1 MKRVT
6 PRLSSWWLDYIE
18 NPEPDCPSW
27 NKIFRQRFRL
37 PYESYLQ
44 ILEWVTGDD
53 CDELFDRWRTE
64 ADGYT
69 GRKNNK
75 KVSPI
80 ELLLLGSLRYL
91 GRGWTFDDI
100 QEATKVSRDVHR
112 CFFHAFTTF
121 GAKFLY
127 PRYVCM
133 PQTVADLKIA
143 SLSMRWQGFPDVSVV
158 PMLHTSLSTR

>member
-6 PRLSSWWLDYIE
+6 PKLSSWWLDYIE
-18 NPEPDCPSW
+18 NLEPDCPTW
-27 NKIFRQRFRL
+27 NNIFRQRFRL
-37 PYESYLQ
+37 PCESYLQ
-44 ILEWVTGDD
+44 ILEWMTGDD

-100 QEATKVSRDVHR
+100 QRLPK
-112 CFFHAFTTF
+112 
-121 GAKFLY
+121 
-127 PRYVCM
+127 
-133 PQTVADLKIA
+133 
-143 SLSMRWQGFPDVSVV
+143 
-158 PMLHTSLSTR
+158 